1 MEEEKLLYSIKNF
14 LTVCLFVAVICVA
27 GIASGISSQEIV
39 DSVEAKS
46 KEEQPKYQAIVDANK
61 KGSLKYQEELKVVAK
76 QAEVAFKKHAQTQ
89 KAEEGSLVD
98 QIIKNSKSLEIQE
111 KADKSQGIIIFVS
124 FSMPKELLLS
134 YHKQAQLYGGR
145 LVIRGLVEN
154 SFKKTIKAMDLGN
167 KQNLIVDINPKLFKD
182 YRVKR
187 VPTILL
193 NHKGKSDKFVGTVS
207 LKYALEE
214 AIEKGDCR
222 ELSLNVLA
230 KSENHIEELK

>member
-1 MEEEKLLYSIKNF
+1 
-14 LTVCLFVAVICVA
+14 VAVICVA
-27 GIASGISSQEIV
+27 GIANAVPHQEIV
-39 DSVEAKS
+39 NSADAKS

-98 QIIKNSKSLEIQE
+98 QIIQNSKSLEIQE
-111 KADKSQGIIIFVS
+111 KTNKAQGIIIFVS

-167 KQNLIVDINPKLFKD
+167 KESLIADINPRLFKD
-182 YRVKR
+182 YEVTRIPMIV
-187 VPTILL
+187 I
-193 NHKGKSDKFVGTVS
+193 NHKDPSGGDKSDKFVGSVS

-214 AIEKGDCR
+214 ASEKGDTK
-222 ELSLNVLA
+222 VLA
-230 KSENHIEELK
+230 RGILEKNNLI